1 MPENVKIPVATPQEV
16 TLPISTSRKLFS
28 SIEEKAKPPCKT
40 ACDNAAYFS
49 PGQFKVMHMSVSAK
63 QLVATPLIS
72 APITFNFFS
81 GDKMGTSIIN
91 SFSAST
97 E

>member
-49 PGQFKVMHMSVSAK
+49 PGQFKVYVCKRKTACGNTAYFCPDH
-63 QLVATPLIS
+63 L
-72 APITFNFFS
+72 
-81 GDKMGTSIIN
+81 
-91 SFSAST
+91 
-97 E
+97 